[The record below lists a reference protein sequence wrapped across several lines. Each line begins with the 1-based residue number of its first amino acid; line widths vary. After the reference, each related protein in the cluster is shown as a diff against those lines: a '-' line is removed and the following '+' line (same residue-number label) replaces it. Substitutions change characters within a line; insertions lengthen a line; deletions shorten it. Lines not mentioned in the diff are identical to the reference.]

1 MAINSFSFVIRHKC
15 AACFQQFKKKE
26 HLVAHMKKSHHSV
39 HQPKCGVCQ
48 KHCKSFESLREH
60 ISGPLAKAQ
69 CSSIFSQYGCQLC
82 MKVFESPISLGEHKD
97 QCILTAPD
105 CLVSCKLIRLMFL
118 SNGPIGLCFI
128 SNKAKHVKRD

>member
-26 HLVAHMKKSHHSV
+26 HLVAHMKKSRHSV

-60 ISGPLAKAQ
+60 ISGMIKHFILN
-69 CSSIFSQYGCQLC
+69 IRG
-82 MKVFESPISLGEHKD
+82 KV
-97 QCILTAPD
+97 
-105 CLVSCKLIRLMFL
+105 
-118 SNGPIGLCFI
+118 
-128 SNKAKHVKRD
+128 